1 MANETSAGCRENYQV
16 YELAAYR
23 RKPQDPQAQLVAQ
36 TTKAKGSK

>member
-23 RKPQDPQAQLVAQ
+23 RKPQRPTSPVSSANYQG
-36 TTKAKGSK
+36 KRF